1 MSIYIAS
8 LSSGTRSQGVASRR
22 YVCMFD
28 RCGDF
33 FRHPVARRTVRPCPS
48 VFLPRPSGVDAADT
62 PSRILTPWRSVTGAS
77 QGVSTTLLPSSS
89 RQLLPRTAHWM
100 TPLDIQSTNEAASA
114 PPLASCYQATPAAC
128 DHPASIVR
136 APNAGTVP
144 TDLLATHPSL
154 DDGQQV
160 RYSTLVLARL
170 LSPSVRTQRKSRFSP
185 CNPCLPRD
193 PRSKPH
199 STLKPLGEGPSGTP
213 IDHR

>member
-1 MSIYIAS
+1 
-8 LSSGTRSQGVASRR
+8 
-22 YVCMFD
+22 MFD

-48 VFLPRPSGVDAADT
+48 AFLPRPSGVDAADT

-89 RQLLPRTAHWM
+89 RQLLPRTVHWM

-160 RYSTLVLARL
+160 RYSTVRRL
-170 LSPSVRTQRKSRFSP
+170 LPFRFTYTAYSTPTICPTTASPRTA
-185 CNPCLPRD
+185 
-193 PRSKPH
+193 
-199 STLKPLGEGPSGTP
+199 TLSFCSHPAQEPILTLQYVPPSGSP
-213 IDHR
+213 FKAALDAQAARRRPLRNAH